1 KARRSVDFPEPEAP
15 MIEIISPGAIVRL
28 MSVRICRVEPLVP
41 KARPTC
47 WQATAGGNTV
57 CVIGESLHRLLAVAP
72 AGRWLLRLQ
81 RAKSLSRSGWLRAPA
96 YAPQVPKWNS
106 PPSPA

>member
-1 KARRSVDFPEPEAP
+1 RPPKARRSVDFPEPEAP

-28 MSVRICRVEPLVP
+28 MTDRISRVEQLVP

-47 WQATAGGNTV
+47 CQATAGGTKE
-57 CVIGESLHRLLAVAP
+57 CVIRESLHRVMAVAP

-96 YAPQVPKWNS
+96 
-106 PPSPA
+106 